1 MSGEEHKGAK
11 PLAGRRIEDRF
22 IEAVESLR
30 DTLREEHQQ
39 NREDMRLA
47 QIELRRLAQE
57 VTKIAKGF
65 PMEDPES
72 HRRYHESVIEWR
84 ETRNK
89 MIKQC
94 LIKAGEAGTLG
105 CVGWI
110 LYSLWVAFKMEVLK

>member
-1 MSGEEHKGAK
+1 MSGEDQSGAK
-11 PLAGRRIEDRF
+11 LPTSRRVEDRF
-22 IEAVESLR
+22 IGAIESLR
-30 DTLREEHQQ
+30 DTLKVEHQQ
-39 NREDMRLA
+39 NRDDMKLF
-47 QIELRRLAQE
+47 QIELRRLAEE

-65 PMEDPES
+65 PMDDPES

-89 MIKQC
+89 MVKQC

-110 LYSLWVAFKMEVLK
+110 LYSLWVAFKMEVMK